1 MSVVLDD
8 SHPMTT
14 GGDIFKAAIDGARDG
29 FVGMGVFSA
38 IANLL
43 MLTGPLFMLQVY
55 DRVLA
60 SRSHETL
67 MALLFLVAGLYVFL
81 GIFDFIRSR
90 IATRLGTYLDRL
102 TNRRLFSIWTQQ
114 ETLKRQGVI
123 VQPLQDF
130 QQVKQFLSGNGVI
143 ALFDL
148 PWVPAYLALI
158 FFMHWTLGL
167 VALVGIVLAVT
178 LAMLNDRATS
188 KHLERANGANVQSNQ
203 VALAAQRNAD
213 VLSAM
218 GMEQNLYERWRA
230 GQSVASAFHLTAN
243 DRGAGFASSTK
254 ALRLFLQS
262 LMLGVGALLAIEQ
275 IVTPGVMIAA
285 SIIMGRALA
294 PVDQTVGNWRGIVTA
309 RQAYK
314 RLRKLFSALSP
325 DAETTQLPDPMGAVA
340 VNDARLAKPK
350 TSGFILDGLRFSVS
364 PGQAVGVIG
373 PSASGK
379 SCLARLLVGIW
390 YPTSGEVRLDGATFD
405 QWAKGDLGRWIGYLP
420 QDVELFSG
428 TVKEN
433 IGRFQRDVDDAE
445 VVNAAMVAGVHEM
458 ILKLPEGYETQI
470 GEDGAVLSGG
480 QRQRIGLA
488 RAFFGNPKLIVLDE
502 PNANLDNEGDLALT
516 KAIEHAKSNGQTIFV
531 MAHRPSAIVAVDL
544 ILMMR
549 EGRQV
554 AFGSKDEVLK
564 NVTENKRSV
573 AAAQ

>member
-1 MSVVLDD
+1 MSPPAGSDGRDPDTLFAKSVR
-8 SHPMTT
+8 
-14 GGDIFKAAIDGARDG
+14 GARDG
-29 FVGMGVFSA
+29 FVGIGVFSA
-38 IANLL
+38 VANLL

-55 DRVLA
+55 DRVLT

-67 MALLFLVAGLYVFL
+67 TALLLLVAGLYVFL
-81 GIFDFIRSR
+81 GIFDLIRSR
-90 IATRLGTYLDRL
+90 IASRLGAYLDRL

-114 ETLKRQGVI
+114 ESLKRQGVL

-158 FFMHWTLGL
+158 FFMHWMLGL
-167 VALVGIVLAVT
+167 VALAGVILAVT
-178 LAMLNDRATS
+178 LAVLNDRATS
-188 KHLERANGANVQSNQ
+188 RHLESANGTNVKSNQ

-218 GMEQNLYERWRA
+218 GMENNLYERWQEGQRQAA
-230 GQSVASAFHLTAN
+230 GLQLKAN
-243 DRGAGFASSTK
+243 DRGSWFASGTK
-254 ALRLFLQS
+254 SLRLFLQS

-275 IVTPGVMIAA
+275 TITPGVMIAA

-294 PVDQTVGNWRGIVTA
+294 PVDQTVGNWRGITTA
-309 RQAYK
+309 HQAYK
-314 RLRKLFSALSP
+314 RLHGLFSALAPES
-325 DAETTQLPDPMGAVA
+325 AKTQLPDPEGGMTVTD
-340 VNDARLAKPK
+340 VRLAKPG

-364 PGQAVGVIG
+364 PGEAVGVIG

-405 QWAKGDLGRWIGYLP
+405 QWDREELGRWIGYLP
-420 QDVELFSG
+420 QNVELFSG

-433 IGRFQRDVDDAE
+433 IGRFQKSVDDAL
-445 VVNAAMVAGVHEM
+445 VVQAAKTAGVHEM
-458 ILKLPEGYETQI
+458 ILKLPDGYETQI

-488 RAFFGNPKLIVLDE
+488 RAFFGDPKLIVLDE
-502 PNANLDNEGDLALT
+502 PNANLDNEGDIALT
-516 KAIEHAKSNGQTIFV
+516 QAIEHAKSNAQTIIV
-531 MAHRPSAIVAVDL
+531 MAHRPSAIVAVDY

-549 EGRQV
+549 DGRQV
-554 AFGSKDEVLK
+554 AYGSKNEVLK
-564 NVTENKRSV
+564 NVTESNRPV